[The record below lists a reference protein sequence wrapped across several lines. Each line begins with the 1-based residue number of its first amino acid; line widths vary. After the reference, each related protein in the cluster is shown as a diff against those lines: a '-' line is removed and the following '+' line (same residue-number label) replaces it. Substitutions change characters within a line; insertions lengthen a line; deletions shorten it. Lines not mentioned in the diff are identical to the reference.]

1 VPWPQEYQRP
11 RVINERPPRAQL
23 VQLANASSAATV
35 AKQLSIGPA
44 IRHFWHHIRA
54 DPPPSRYQAP
64 ARFAI
69 AAWLFS
75 AHAKD
80 KTLLGSSIGV
90 ERSTL
95 MVAIAQMRKCC
106 HRDADIIGSQPC
118 TPTPPPIFSANH
130 PFFFCRGCSISGL
143 VAEYIVA
150 IDVTRV
156 RFPAD
161 ADLIQSS
168 AQTMP

>member
-1 VPWPQEYQRP
+1 VPWLEEYQRP

-23 VQLANASSAATV
+23 VQVANASSAATV

-44 IRHFWHHIRA
+44 IRHVWPHIRT

-75 AHAKD
+75 AHATD
-80 KTLLGSSIGV
+80 KTLLGSSIGI

-95 MVAIAQMRKCC
+95 MVAIAQMSSVLS
-106 HRDADIIGSQPC
+106 HA
-118 TPTPPPIFSANH
+118 TNPPSISPAKH
-130 PFFFCRGCSISGL
+130 ALFFLYGCSISGL
-143 VAEYIVA
+143 VVEYIVA

-161 ADLIQSS
+161 AYLIQCS